1 MEEILISFSNNNQ
14 LQYPPGIR
22 FQPSDVE
29 LVSYYLDR
37 KVKDLPLPPDVI
49 TDIDLYTCDP
59 WDLPSELI
67 ISQHLLILIIVAR
80 ADAYIS
86 IYVVELK
93 QGKLFSEKMSGTS
106 SPRENRKYPNGGR
119 PNRTAAS
126 GYWKAT
132 ATDQPIFQPCSR
144 STSTKIG
151 LKKSLVFYKGKPPNG
166 HRTNWIMTEYRL
178 PHTSRPSTSTG
189 SMRLDDWVLCRIRL
203 KGNMS
208 KNENV
213 KEPPSMCVQDCRDML
228 TDYLQSNE
236 HNAIVSLLAGH
247 DPAALSTPTATTIS
261 PRHQNHESSRPISAA
276 PTSEIILQNFYLFS
290 HSESNQSK
298 ERIISYGDIL
308 LPSNMVTNEQSDS
321 GLLVAATDARSY
333 GQHLSEGNKCKHRYQ
348 SNACISFQELD
359 MLPALQE
366 NFMQYNN

>member
-1 MEEILISFSNNNQ
+1 MEKILISFSNNHQ

-29 LVSYYLDR
+29 LISYYLDR

-59 WDLPSELI
+59 WDLPRKTVFGEDE
-67 ISQHLLILIIVAR
+67 R
-80 ADAYIS
+80 Y
-86 IYVVELK
+86 
-93 QGKLFSEKMSGTS
+93 FFT
-106 SPRENRKYPNGGR
+106 PRNRKYPNGGR

-144 STSTKIG
+144 STKIG

-213 KEPPSMCVQDCRDML
+213 KEPPSVCVQDCRDML

-247 DPAALSTPTATTIS
+247 DPVALSTPSATTIS

-321 GLLVAATDARSY
+321 GLFVAATDARSY